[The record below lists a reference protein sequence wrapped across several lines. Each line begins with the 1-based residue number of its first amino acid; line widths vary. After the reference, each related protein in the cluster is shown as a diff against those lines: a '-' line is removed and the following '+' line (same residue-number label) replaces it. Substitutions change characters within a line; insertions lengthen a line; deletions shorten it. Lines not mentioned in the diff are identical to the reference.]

1 MKKYVKYFIII
12 LIVLLFLIQLVP
24 VARTNPPVTSDIEA
38 TADVKKI
45 FKRACYDCHSNESSW
60 PWYSKIAPSSWFV
73 INHVNE
79 ARDEYNFS
87 TWDENSQGKKSEIIE
102 EIWEEVDEGKMPL
115 WSYLLLHPQAELSTD
130 DKKVIYSWA
139 KIHIKNDENNE
150 HMNED

>member
-1 MKKYVKYFIII
+1 MKKFTKYFVII

-24 VARTNPPVTSDIEA
+24 VARTNPPVTSNIETPA
-38 TADVKKI
+38 EVKTI
-45 FKRACYDCHSNESSW
+45 IKRACYDCHSSESTW

-87 TWDENSQGKKSEIIE
+87 TWDKYSPEKKSEIIE

-115 WSYLLLHPQAELSTD
+115 WSYVILHPEAKLSAE

-139 KIHIKNDENNE
+139 KEHITHENSEENE
-150 HMNED
+150 HED